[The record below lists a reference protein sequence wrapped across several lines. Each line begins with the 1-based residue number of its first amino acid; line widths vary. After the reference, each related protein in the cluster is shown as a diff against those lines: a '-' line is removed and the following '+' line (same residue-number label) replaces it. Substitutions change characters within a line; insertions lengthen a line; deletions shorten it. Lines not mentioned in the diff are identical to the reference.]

1 MASRERDV
9 GRTYVSGSQK
19 RKKKIQEEE
28 QKKKDVAS
36 CRKITDMLTKP
47 VPVSDVTSTVEST
60 EESEVKDID
69 HTGSPPSIISL
80 PASTSFSSPPN
91 VTDISSTGFVLNDP
105 ASWPKVVPDFLRN
118 AFIAENFSQTLIIDF
133 RKSERIYDDG
143 RSRCLNSSMF
153 YKKLANSET
162 VKRSWMVYS
171 ENSGKV
177 YCSVC
182 KLFSTKEN
190 AFTQGF
196 NDWKNPKR
204 FEEHENSTTHRSC
217 IISSVFHAQKKGLL
231 DSHLEIQTEKERSY
245 WRKVLERVVAVVKF
259 LALRGLAFRGENE
272 VFGSENNGNFLGIIE
287 LLAQFDTFIANHV
300 SRLGGEEEALYL
312 TCHL

>member
-9 GRTYVSGSQK
+9 GRTYASGPQK

-36 CRKITDMLTKP
+36 CRKVTDMLTKP

-60 EESEVKDID
+60 EESEVKDTD
-69 HTGSPPSIISL
+69 HTGRSPSIL
-80 PASTSFSSPPN
+80 FLQTSTSFLSPPN

-105 ASWPKVVPDFLRN
+105 ASWPKVIPDSLRN
-118 AFIAENFSQTLIIDF
+118 AFMAENFSQTLNIDF
-133 RKSERIYDDG
+133 RKSARIYDDG

-177 YCSVC
+177 YCSAC
-182 KLFSTKEN
+182 KLFSIKEN

-217 IISSVFHAQKKGLL
+217 IISSVFRAPKKKAYWILIWKFKLKKSAVIG
-231 DSHLEIQTEKERSY
+231 EK
-245 WRKVLERVVAVVKF
+245 F
-259 LALRGLAFRGENE
+259 
-272 VFGSENNGNFLGIIE
+272 
-287 LLAQFDTFIANHV
+287 
-300 SRLGGEEEALYL
+300 
-312 TCHL
+312 